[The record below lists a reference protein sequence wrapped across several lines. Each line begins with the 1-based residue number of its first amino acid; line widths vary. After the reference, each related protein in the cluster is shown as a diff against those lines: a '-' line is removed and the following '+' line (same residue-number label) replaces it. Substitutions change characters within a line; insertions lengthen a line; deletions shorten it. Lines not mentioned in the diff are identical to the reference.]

1 MAEEEEKNQR
11 GLWAAAAMLVVVAVL
26 GFLMWPRASKQLPPP
41 GEAPV
46 SPAPA
51 TASEPPLPPPPP
63 VGSPAVAP
71 APAAEAASPAPAP
84 ESLPPG
90 TTPAAPPEAPPIE
103 LPPTTQVLT
112 EEFFPGTT
120 DWEGIPVDEA
130 HQYQLRILPL
140 RYNVVA
146 PMPIAVLLE
155 MIDRQGQRQPLPSP
169 RVRMR
174 ALENTSQPWI
184 TVPVKD
190 DGSGSDAKAGD
201 LLYTA
206 TLQPSAEQKKQLLG
220 QVLVEGSVDV
230 PGTGTRVIPSVLIY
244 TRGPRAKLTGQWRDF
259 IRQGHLDLEAEL
271 EVEEEGLFT
280 LMAQIFGPNQEPI
293 AWVRQ
298 MEQLPAGR
306 GHITLVVFGK
316 VLHDAG
322 IDGPYRVRQVLL
334 TRDYENSSQYDPGV
348 TIEEAHRTRPYRASE
363 FSAEAYQPAPR
374 TVEEINADHPS
385 QRNKPPPERTRDL
398 TPVGEPAAPPPSN
411 APAQGP
417 QDLGH

>member
-1 MAEEEEKNQR
+1 MAEEAKRRR
-11 GLWAAAAMLVVVAVL
+11 GWWAAAALTVVVLVL
-26 GFLMWPRASKQLPPP
+26 GALMWPRGTEEEVPTP
-41 GEAPV
+41 GEVPV
-46 SPAPA
+46 SPGPA
-51 TASEPPLPPPPP
+51 SASGPGQQQPPAN
-63 VGSPAVAP
+63 SPAVAP
-71 APAAEAASPAPAP
+71 TAAGAAASPAPAP
-84 ESLPPG
+84 EPLPPG
-90 TTPAAPPEAPPIE
+90 ATPAAPLEAPPIE
-103 LPPTTQVLT
+103 LPPTTQLLT

-120 DWEGIPVDEA
+120 DWEGIPVDDS

-169 RVRMR
+169 RVRVR
-174 ALENTSQPWI
+174 ALENAAQPWI
-184 TVPVKD
+184 NVPVKD
-190 DGSGSDAKAGD
+190 DGAGSDAKAGD

-206 TLQPSAEQKKQLLG
+206 TLQPNAEQKKQLLG
-220 QVLVEGSVDV
+220 QVLIEGSVEV
-230 PGTGTRVIPSVLIY
+230 PGAGSRVIPSVLIY

-259 IRQGHLDLEAEL
+259 LRQGHLDLEAEL
-271 EVEEEGLFT
+271 EVEEAGLFT

-298 MEQLPAGR
+298 MEELPAGR
-306 GHITLVVFGK
+306 GHITLEVFGK

-348 TIEEAHRTRPYRASE
+348 TEEEAHRTKAYRASE
-363 FSAEAYQPAPR
+363 FSPEAYQPAPR
-374 TVEEINADHPS
+374 VVEEITADHPS
-385 QRNKPPPERTRDL
+385 QRDKPPPERTRDL
-398 TPVGEPAAPPPSN
+398 TPVTEPPPPPAGN
-411 APAQGP
+411 TPAPGP

>member
-1 MAEEEEKNQR
+1 MAEEEKKRR
-11 GLWAAAAMLVVVAVL
+11 GLWTKAALLAVVGVL
-26 GFLMWPRASKQLPPP
+26 GALMWPRGPQPVAPP
-41 GEAPV
+41 EEVPV
-46 SPAPA
+46 SPAP
-51 TASEPPLPPPPP
+51 PLAPAPGQPPPA
-63 VGSPAVAP
+63 GTPAVAP
-71 APAAEAASPAPAP
+71 PQAAEATSPAPASEP
-84 ESLPPG
+84 LPPG

-120 DWEGIPVDEA
+120 DWEGIPVDDS
-130 HQYQLRILPL
+130 HQLQLRILPL

-169 RVRMR
+169 RVRVR
-174 ALENTSQPWI
+174 ALESAAQPWI
-184 TVPVKD
+184 PVPVKD

-206 TLQPSAEQKKQLLG
+206 TLQPNADQKKQLLG
-220 QVLVEGSVDV
+220 QVLIEGSVEV
-230 PGTGTRVIPSVLIY
+230 PGAGTRMIPSVLIY

-271 EVEEEGLFT
+271 EVEEAGLFT

-298 MEQLPAGR
+298 MEELPAGR
-306 GHITLVVFGK
+306 GHITLEVFGK

-334 TRDYENSSQYDPGV
+334 TRDYENSSQYDPGMTV
-348 TIEEAHRTRPYRASE
+348 EEAHQTKAYRASE
-363 FSAEAYQPAPR
+363 FSSEPYQPAPR
-374 TVEEINADHPS
+374 TVEEITADHPS
-385 QRNKPPPERTRDL
+385 QRDKPPPERTRDM
-398 TPVGEPAAPPPSN
+398 TPASEPTAPPASTAPS
-411 APAQGP
+411 PGP